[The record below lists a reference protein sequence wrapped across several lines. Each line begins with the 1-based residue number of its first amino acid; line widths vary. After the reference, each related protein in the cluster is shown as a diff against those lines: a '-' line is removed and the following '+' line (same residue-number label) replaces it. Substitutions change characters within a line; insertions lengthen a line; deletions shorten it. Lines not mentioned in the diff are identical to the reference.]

1 MYSRVGKNPQYLL
14 GEGADIR
21 LLTTLEF
28 RFGFGLLS
36 FLIGHISL
44 ALP

>member
-14 GEGADIR
+14 GEGADIWF
-21 LLTTLEF
+21 LTTLEF
-28 RFGFGLLS
+28 LFDSGLLS